1 METSIFALDFTAD
14 KVRLGSS
21 YLLIGTDSYLVDRV
35 LDSIRAKLKKKEKV
49 DTFIIY
55 GDEVKSPELADL
67 LDTYSIFSAAKL
79 IIIKNAES
87 LKTKE
92 LSTLADYF
100 SSPSEIQSLAIVTEK
115 ADARHENWKKIKAGT
130 KLITCDPPPYG
141 GAIRAWLDKALK
153 DINKKMTDKAIEEFL
168 NRIELDYYNAANELT
183 KLDLLTRDR
192 TTITEEDIM
201 QSLGTTR
208 SGTLIDFYRALGR
221 KQAKQAIEAMEK
233 MLFADWKPLQILFQL
248 TRFYFNIWK
257 ILLLKKA
264 HITDNEIVSKYIT
277 DFHPNQRREFL
288 DLSRYYNINSLEKIF
303 ALLLETDQHF
313 KLTVAEPQ
321 ILLCNCLL
329 KILDA

>member
-1 METSIFALDFTAD
+1 MEVTLFALDFTAD

-21 YLLIGTDSYLVDRV
+21 YLLTGTDSYLVDRV
-35 LDSIRAKLKKKEKV
+35 LDTIRAKLKKKENA

-67 LDTYSIFSAAKL
+67 LDTYSIFSSTKL

-92 LSTLADYF
+92 MNILADYF

-115 ADARHENWKKIKAGT
+115 ADARYDYWKKIKAGT
-130 KLITCDPPPYG
+130 LVINCDPPPYG

-153 DINKKMTDKAIEEFL
+153 DINKTMTDKAIEEFL
-168 NRIELDYYNAANELT
+168 SRIELDYYNAANELT
-183 KLDLLTRDR
+183 KLDLLTGNRK
-192 TTITEEDIM
+192 TITESDIIL
-201 QSLGTTR
+201 SLGTSR

-221 KQAKQAIEAMEK
+221 KQAKPAIEAMEK

-248 TRFYFNIWK
+248 TRFYSNIWK

-264 HITDNEIVSKYIT
+264 HISDKEIIANHLNDIYAT
-277 DFHPNQRREFL
+277 QRKEIL
-288 DLSRYYNINSLEKIF
+288 DLSRSYNLASLENIF
-303 ALLLETDQHF
+303 ALLLETDQQF